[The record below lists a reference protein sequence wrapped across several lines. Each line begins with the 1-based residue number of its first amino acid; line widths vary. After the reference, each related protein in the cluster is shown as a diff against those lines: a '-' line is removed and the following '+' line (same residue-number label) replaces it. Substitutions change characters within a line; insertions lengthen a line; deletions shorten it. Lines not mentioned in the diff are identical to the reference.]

1 MHVNST
7 NEEKES
13 VTRLK
18 SLLGVRLFFVY
29 SICYAGFVIIGV
41 FRYELLSSTMFS
53 GLNLA
58 VVYGMSLILF
68 AFLLGIIYNYY
79 CTKYEDE
86 AERADQLQNGEAL

>member
-7 NEEKES
+7 IEEKES
-13 VTRLK
+13 VTQLK
-18 SLLGVRLFFVY
+18 SSLGVRLFFIY
-29 SICYAGFVIIGV
+29 SICYAGFVFLGV
-41 FRYELLSSTMFS
+41 FHYQLLATTVFG

-68 AFLLGIIYNYY
+68 ALVLGVVYNYY

-86 AERADQLQNGEAL
+86 GERADSLENGGTR